1 LYSNRLLTRNAAGS
15 RRCRRRTEASGQR
28 AKQTRDVGPELDGL
42 RIDPCIPSSW
52 PGFTAERIY
61 RGKRIRIEVR
71 NPDHVCRG
79 VRSMTLNGE
88 PTEGNLL
95 AAEMLREENEVVVS
109 LSSSRAI
116 G

>member
-1 LYSNRLLTRNAAGS
+1 VIG
-15 RRCRRRTEASGQR
+15 
-28 AKQTRDVGPELDGL
+28 GL
-42 RIDPCIPSSW
+42 GIDPCIPASW
-52 PGFTAERIY
+52 PGFTAERIF
-61 RGKRIRIEVR
+61 RGKHVRIEVR

-88 PTEGNLL
+88 PIEGNLL
-95 AAEMLREENEVVVS
+95 AAEMLREEHEVVVS